1 MEEKWR
7 YRNEKYTRPRLLGRA
22 FSYTGCTLLAPRRA
36 LNENIIGLPWTI
48 LRGGLYTTPV
58 TVWKKNPQA
67 SKSCITILQVIA
79 SNLASHTFN
88 IFWMPESFCVNFR
101 PFTACAIIGNSY
113 CSNGQSF
120 NTSISLFSVMI
131 LNTWRLY

>member
-22 FSYTGCTLLAPRRA
+22 FSYTGCTLLAKAGLEWKHYRSALDHFTRR
-36 LNENIIGLPWTI
+36 T
-48 LRGGLYTTPV
+48 LYDTGNRLQ
-58 TVWKKNPQA
+58 KNPQA

-101 PFTACAIIGNSY
+101 PFTASAINSY

-120 NTSISLFSVMI
+120 NTSILLFSVMI

>member
-7 YRNEKYTRPRLLGRA
+7 YRNEFIRADLFLYGLHPFSAKAGLEWKHYRSALDHFTRRTLYDTGNRLQ
-22 FSYTGCTLLAPRRA
+22 
-36 LNENIIGLPWTI
+36 
-48 LRGGLYTTPV
+48 
-58 TVWKKNPQA
+58 KNPQA

-101 PFTACAIIGNSY
+101 PFTASAIIGNSY

-120 NTSISLFSVMI
+120 NTSILLFSVMI